1 MASNFSESELRTNI
15 CPSFFE
21 IDITNTLG
29 CEYVEMFNDI
39 SRFLMIQIGIQIML
53 CMSDPERYSLFSG
66 EFIVLLFFVMIG
78 VMLYWLVLRK
88 IVHFK

>member
-1 MASNFSESELRTNI
+1 MASNFSNTPTHF
-15 CPSFFE
+15 CPAMFE

-29 CEYVEMFNDI
+29 CEYVEMFNDMA
-39 SRFLMIQIGIQIML
+39 RFFMIQVGIQIML

-66 EFIVLLFFVMIG
+66 EFIVLLLFVMVG

-88 IVHFK
+88 IIHFK